1 MVYRHASAFFDEQGC
16 AAPAQGCVSRL
27 DATMPAL
34 PRRFS
39 VRSQAPYFYRLLV
52 HQTSALFLSPTRI
65 MSLPDATKS
74 DTRSIYAS
82 VPLPPGKFIR
92 VIRIQ
97 SGAPPDPIAC
107 DFHLLKP
114 GYEYGEIYDFN
125 TDLCVSQQYV
135 QYTALSYTW
144 GDSTPLHTILV
155 DGKPLQVR
163 QNLWDFLQQARER
176 KLTKYLWIDALCID
190 QEQLNERNHQVW
202 MMGEIYSRAE
212 RVIVWFGAVSERVE
226 NAMEELCNHRSLW
239 GSSKGAGAGSTELY
253 ELAYWSRAWVVQEY
267 VLARE
272 ITIWGGTRQMRNPT
286 LTASGS
292 SLWTNLPAIIVIAA
306 RHRRI
311 SRRDLEFSH
320 STMLTL
326 LLQVRRDLHCA
337 DPRDRIYSL
346 LSLLD
351 PAGPER
357 LAITPDYSVST
368 SDLFSSVVRLFCTIY
383 EPNRAREIK
392 LAVSILA
399 DMLKLDPQDQVV
411 REAQTMVDAYRG
423 RPTQDVKK
431 DAVVNGKEESVS

>member
-1 MVYRHASAFFDEQGC
+1 
-16 AAPAQGCVSRL
+16 
-27 DATMPAL
+27 MPAL
-34 PRRFS
+34 TRSFS
-39 VRSQAPYFYRLLV
+39 VRIQAPYFCRLLV
-52 HQTSALFLSPTRI
+52 HQKSALFLSPTRI
-65 MSLPDATKS
+65 MSLPDATES

-97 SGAPPDPIAC
+97 PGALPDPIAC
-107 DFHLLKP
+107 DFHLLKQ
-114 GYEYGEIYDFN
+114 GYAYGELYDFN
-125 TDLCVSQQYV
+125 TDLCVSQKYV

-163 QNLWDFLQQARER
+163 QNLWDFLQQARESELR
-176 KLTKYLWIDALCID
+176 KYLWIDALCID
-190 QEQLNERNHQVW
+190 QEQLDERNHQVW

-239 GSSKGAGAGSTELY
+239 GSSEGAGAGSTELY

-272 ITIWGGTRQMRNPT
+272 ITIWCGTRQMRNPT

-292 SLWTNLPAIIVIAA
+292 SLWTDLPAIIVIAA

-311 SRRDLEFSH
+311 SREDILFSKA
-320 STMLTL
+320 TMLGL
-326 LLQVRRDLHCA
+326 LLHVRRDLHCA
-337 DPRDRIYSL
+337 DPRDRVYSL

-351 PAGPER
+351 AAGRER
-357 LAITPDYSVST
+357 LNIRPDYSIST
-368 SDLFSSVVRLFCTIY
+368 SDLFSSIVRSFCTSY
-383 EPNRAREIK
+383 EPNRAREITM
-392 LAVSILA
+392 AVSILA
-399 DMLKLDPQDQVV
+399 NMLKLNSQDQAV

-423 RPTQDVKK
+423 WPISNVEK
-431 DAVVNGKEESVS
+431 DAVVNIKEEPVS

>member
-1 MVYRHASAFFDEQGC
+1 
-16 AAPAQGCVSRL
+16 
-27 DATMPAL
+27 
-34 PRRFS
+34 
-39 VRSQAPYFYRLLV
+39 
-52 HQTSALFLSPTRI
+52 
-65 MSLPDATKS
+65 MSLPDVTES
-74 DTRSIYAS
+74 DTRSLYEAF
-82 VPLPPGKFIR
+82 PLPLGNFIR

-97 SGAPPDPIAC
+97 PGALPDPIAC

-114 GYEYGEIYDFN
+114 GYAYGEIYDFN
-125 TDLCVSQQYV
+125 TDLCVSQKCV

-144 GDSTPLHTILV
+144 GDSTPLHTIFV

-163 QNLWDFLQQARER
+163 QNLWSFLQQARES
-176 KLTKYLWIDALCID
+176 KVTKYLWIDALCID
-190 QEQLNERNHQVW
+190 QGHLKERNHQVW

-212 RVIVWFGAVSERVE
+212 RVIVWLGAFSWRARNAMRNSYNYCSTWGTSEGAVVGL
-226 NAMEELCNHRSLW
+226 A
-239 GSSKGAGAGSTELY
+239 ELY

-267 VLARE
+267 VLARN
-272 ITIWGGTRQMRNPT
+272 ITIWCGSQRIFDPGLDISESPS
-286 LTASGS
+286 LTD
-292 SLWTNLPAIIVIAA
+292 LPAIMVILA
-306 RHRRI
+306 RQRRI